1 MIAHGNWSIPEEVA
15 LWETGAKA
23 AAPTREAM
31 VRIALNMITRGI

>member
-1 MIAHGNWSIPEEVA
+1 MVARGNRSIPEEVA

-31 VRIALNMITRGI
+31 VRIALNMTTLGI